1 MRSPMTLVHAALLLR
16 TVAAFEPAMT
26 LASRSTRLR
35 RDLRLASLRGHERCS
50 ASANDKSDDTKAE
63 ADVMVDAKLPS
74 NDDDDGKLLRI
85 RHSTTHVMAMA
96 VQKLF
101 KGTKVCPLPASS
113 HPTTTPQARSYR
125 RCPSRAGEHW
135 AVD

>member
-1 MRSPMTLVHAALLLR
+1 MIAVVSLVQGLSLQPL
-16 TVAAFEPAMT
+16 
-26 LASRSTRLR
+26 LR
-35 RDLRLASLRGHERCS
+35 RDARCVASVAGLRAYCIR
-50 ASANDKSDDTKAE
+50 AQADDDNAGTAG
-63 ADVMVDAKLPS
+63 ADSSSPIAWKDAALPS
-74 NDDDDGKLLRI
+74 NDDNAGKLLRI
-85 RHSTTHVMAMA
+85 RHSTAHVMAMA